1 MCVSTAGL
9 YGRSRQEGAVANK
22 RYEQCLSA
30 MYGLRRFGI
39 KLGLE
44 SITTVLTHLG
54 NPQDDYPIIHIA
66 GTNGKGSVA
75 AMLSTILHAAGYRVG
90 RYTSPHLERFNERIC
105 INDQAIGDD
114 EVMSAYEKV
123 QAAPQPERGLTFF
136 EFTTAMSLYTF
147 SRRKVDWAVIET
159 GMGGRLDAT
168 NAVRPQLTV
177 ITNISLEHK
186 SYLGTTLAAIAG
198 EKAGIIKDNIPLVT
212 GVTQPSARKVILR
225 RAAESKAP
233 AYLKGR
239 DFRCRRLGEKRLSYF
254 GMHHT
259 LRNVTLGLSGR
270 HQIENAALALAA
282 CEILS
287 QSGKAAL
294 SSDIMAKGLKL
305 TKWPGRLEVVSER
318 PYVILDGA
326 HNLMAARKLAQY
338 LKDEFKGKNITLIV
352 GVLDDKPCESIL
364 KDLIAHCQKVVV
376 TQPAIDRSVPANDL
390 AEVAKKYAK
399 CVDIIPDVAM
409 AVDRVLKKSNADDVI
424 CVAGSLYVVG
434 ETKTA
439 LKKLA
444 PRT

>member
-1 MCVSTAGL
+1 M
-9 YGRSRQEGAVANK
+9 ANK

-44 SITTVLTHLG
+44 SITAVLAYLG
-54 NPQDDYPIIHIA
+54 KPQDDYRIIHIA

-90 RYTSPHLERFNERIC
+90 CYTSPHLEHFNERIC
-105 INDQAIGDD
+105 INNQAIGND
-114 EVMSAYEKV
+114 EIMSAYEKV
-123 QAAPQPERGLTFF
+123 QQAPQPERGLTFF
-136 EFTTAMSLYTF
+136 EFTTAMALYTF

-168 NAVRPQLTV
+168 NAVCPQLTI

-198 EKAGIIKDNIPLVT
+198 EKAGIIKANTPLIT
-212 GVTQPSARKVILR
+212 GVSQPSARKVILQQ
-225 RAAESKAP
+225 AAERRAP

-259 LRNVTLGLSGR
+259 LRNITLGLSGR
-270 HQIENAALALAA
+270 HQIDNAALALAA
-282 CEILS
+282 CETLS
-287 QSGKAAL
+287 QSGKAEL
-294 SSDIMAKGLKL
+294 SSDTIAKGLKL
-305 TKWPGRLEVVSER
+305 TKWPGRLEVASER

-338 LKDEFKGKNITLIV
+338 LKDEFRGKKITLVV
-352 GVLDDKPCESIL
+352 GVLDDKPCDSIL
-364 KDLIAHCQKVVV
+364 RDLTALCQKVVV
-376 TQPAIDRSVPANDL
+376 TQPVIDRAIPANDL
-390 AEVAKKYAK
+390 AKVAKKFSK
-399 CVDIIPDVAM
+399 RVDIIPDVAM
-409 AVDRVLKKSNADDVI
+409 AVDSVLKSSEDDDVV

-434 ETKTA
+434 EAKTA

-444 PRT
+444 LRT